1 MDHDKFR
8 FDMKKCAF
16 FLLIALVGATFTSFK
31 IKPKDTEL
39 KWYDWNE
46 GYKLA
51 AKKNKLV
58 LVDIYTSWCS
68 WCKRMDHDTYSDAGI
83 LNQINKDFIPVKFN
97 PEEKNIVYKVDT
109 NSLSGP
115 QLLNLLTNYQP
126 SGYPTIVVLYPKK
139 NTVLLSQ
146 AGYQT
151 AVQFKQTLA
160 NVVAAKDVKKDN

>member
-1 MDHDKFR
+1 MDQNKFH
-8 FDMKKCAF
+8 FDMRKYTF
-16 FLLIALVGATFTSFK
+16 FLLIVLIEDSFTSFK
-31 IKPKDTEL
+31 IKPKDAEL

-58 LVDIYTSWCS
+58 LVDIYTSWCV
-68 WCKRMDHDTYSDAGI
+68 WCKRIRNHDTYSDAGI

-109 NSLSGP
+109 NSLNGP
-115 QLLNLLTNYQP
+115 ELLNLLTNYQP

-139 NTVLLSQ
+139 NTACYRRLVIKPQCSSSKPLKMWLLP
-146 AGYQT
+146 
-151 AVQFKQTLA
+151 KM
-160 NVVAAKDVKKDN
+160 